1 MNKVFGELMEHLKEY
16 TIPFIGLKAGNHQF
30 DFQIGQEFFEHFEYD
45 DFNDSQVNLV
55 VLMTKKPTML
65 EFDLEFDGLANVN
78 CDLTNEAFD
87 LPISGSHHFVVKF
100 GSDFDD
106 QNEDLMIIPH
116 GSHEV
121 NIQQQVYETI
131 VLSLP
136 SRRVHPGVEDGSLKS
151 DVLDKLNELSLG
163 NQNGDDSDD
172 TDPRWDDLKKL
183 LTDK

>member
-1 MNKVFGELMEHLKEY
+1 MEQLKEY

-30 DFQIGQEFFEHFEYD
+30 DFQIGQKFFEHFEYD
-45 DFNDSQVNLV
+45 DFNDSQIALV
-55 VLMTKKPTML
+55 VRLNKKPTML
-65 EFDLEFDGLANVN
+65 EFDLDFEGSANVN

-87 LPISGSHHFVVKF
+87 LPVLGSHHFVVKF
-100 GSDFDD
+100 GSDYDD

-136 SRRVHPGVEDGSLKS
+136 SRRVHPGVEDGTLKS
-151 DVLDKLNELSLG
+151 DILDKLNELSLE
-163 NQNGDDSDD
+163 NQNSDDSDD